1 LIDRLG
7 GFYKP
12 PILSEEEADKDVD
25 CLKLVKAYI
34 PPLTIEN
41 VTKLALILRKEQG
54 NNLMDPHYNAILR
67 NFHRIRYAK

>member
-1 LIDRLG
+1 M
-7 GFYKP
+7 
-12 PILSEEEADKDVD
+12 
-25 CLKLVKAYI
+25 KAYI

-41 VTKLALILRKEQG
+41 VTKLALILRKELG